1 MLFYKKKNNNKNRG
15 FKIFRIT
22 LKFVLYFK
30 VFTAN
35 EKKKTNKNKKQKTGI
50 DINLFHPTSVN
61 IFYIYVCLFSAEHLQ
76 HKVLL
81 LELKIKALV
90 LFD

>member
-35 EKKKTNKNKKQKTGI
+35 EKKNRTKTKNKKPGST
-50 DINLFHPTSVN
+50 
-61 IFYIYVCLFSAEHLQ
+61 
-76 HKVLL
+76 
-81 LELKIKALV
+81 
-90 LFD
+90 